1 MQECSVTVDIY
12 AHDTCTV
19 FYTSLKSSLVCMCSP
34 HIQSTTVA
42 ISVSF
47 SYSPGTQELGGVNL
61 KVKMLRGVTPPP
73 ESDSETSSSVGSAAC
88 TTDVVHMKVSVYSLT
103 FLWATYIHLTSG
115 EARFSSGHTRGGS
128 RRSRTRNCAP
138 SFGS

>member
-1 MQECSVTVDIY
+1 MQECSVTVDTY
-12 AHDTCTV
+12 VHDTCTV

-34 HIQSTTVA
+34 HIQSTTVT

-61 KVKMLRGVTPPP
+61 IVKLLRGITPPP
-73 ESDSETSSSVGSAAC
+73 ESHSETSSSVGSAAC

-103 FLWATYIHLTSG
+103 NVL
-115 EARFSSGHTRGGS
+115 
-128 RRSRTRNCAP
+128 
-138 SFGS
+138 